1 MDSKRYGPW
10 ALITGGSEGVGASFA
25 RKLAACGLNL
35 LLVARKPGPLAETA
49 QAARRFGVS
58 VRTLELDLTAPD
70 MMEKVR
76 AASDDIEIGMLICNA
91 GSCNRVGTYLDLDY
105 AETEQQIALNVVG
118 PARLAHHF
126 GRKMRDRGRGGI
138 ILIGSNAS
146 LAGAPGIVAY
156 GAAKAFGAAL
166 AEGLWAELRSCG
178 IDVLA
183 LSLGVTRTP
192 NLLRAGSNLDALGLS
207 LAEPDEVADQGLQQ
221 LGRGPTWHVTGNEE
235 TVNRLRSPDRLAAIG
250 MMGKGLS
257 AVSK

>member
-1 MDSKRYGPW
+1 MDGRGYGPW

-25 RKLAACGLNL
+25 RKLAACGINL
-35 LLVARKPGPLAETA
+35 LLIARKSGPLAETA
-49 QAARRFGVS
+49 EAARSYGVS

-70 MMEKVR
+70 MMEQIIS
-76 AASDDIEIGMLICNA
+76 ASDDIEIGMLICNA
-91 GSCNRVGTYLDLDY
+91 GSCNGVGAFLDLDY
-105 AETEQQIALNVVG
+105 AEAEQQIALNVSG
-118 PARLAHHF
+118 PSRLAHHF

-192 NLLRAGSNLDALGLS
+192 NLLRAGSNLDSLGQG
-207 LAEPDEVADQGLQQ
+207 LAEPDDVAEQGLQQ
-221 LGRGPTWHVTGNEE
+221 LGKGPTWHVAGNEE

-250 MMGKGLS
+250 MMGMGLS